1 MQLESQRDN
10 DNKTGSKGYVRKL
23 LCTCLLAVLAVF
35 VYCNVSSLG
44 TERNVPFPNDASDM
58 KKHNV
63 DIRGTGSIEQEFK
76 AKTENVK
83 HIRLYFK
90 FESGTAVSGTLKVF
104 IKDGNETVF
113 ESSLDGGY
121 IDSRG
126 ATYFKNGGDSASL
139 NLNRITDEKVYEG
152 YKSVRLEK
160 GKKYFLTIEYSDI
173 EADSPVRLRGY
184 TDKDGKSYVRFSFD
198 YLDVSKKL
206 MYAIIG
212 LMGLLLILI
221 WFPYSKL
228 RLPDSAAEAVNIAV
242 FLLTPFVCLFVMYK
256 IAGTGTM
263 EFLERLFKTRAL
275 MNLSIICAFHSLF
288 WFITN
293 RFKWASVL
301 TTALMF
307 MFSFMNYLLLLFRDY
322 PLIASDIFEIK
333 TALSVADS
341 YNITFDKYS
350 MIAIIVS
357 AAWVIFLLSIKGT
370 KGHGLKTRAVAL
382 AAFAIFSGGVYYK
395 LFKTDI
401 IAEKN
406 WFVSGFKPKASYR
419 RNGYALS
426 FFVTVRSMFVEKPAG
441 YSAEAV
447 SNITARFESDPAAA
461 QAEVSEQS
469 PNIIV
474 VMNESFSD
482 LSVMGEL
489 DVNQDY
495 MPFYHSLT
503 ENTVKGWMHS
513 SIFGGS
519 TADSEFEFLTG
530 NSMYFLPYRSI
541 PFRSMIKSETLSVA
555 ETLKDSGYG
564 GITAFHPGTADSY
577 NRNNVYP
584 LLGFEKIMS
593 IDDLTDQE
601 KIRDFV
607 SDDQDY
613 LVVEQEYED
622 FRKNNGNT
630 PYFMF
635 NVTIQNHGGYA
646 LGSGVVDAGITVENP
661 DLRDEEAVNF
671 LNLMKY
677 SDDALKN
684 LIEYFEK
691 VDEPTV
697 IVLFGDHQPRVGS
710 SFYKAMFGKSSGEL
724 SAEEADL
731 KYKVPFMI
739 WANYD
744 IEEQDN
750 VEISCNFISAYM
762 RKVIGGRLTGYDK
775 FLLSVWDELP
785 SLSAISILDK
795 DGNVHETD
803 TLTDDQKKILN
814 EYRLVQYNGFID
826 SGNRIE
832 EFFRLKK

>member
-1 MQLESQRDN
+1 MQQRTIDEN
-10 DNKTGSKGYVRKL
+10 ENKPRSGALARKL

-35 VYCNVSSLG
+35 VYFNIDSLG
-44 TERNVPFPNDASDM
+44 NEKNTKYPEDTSGM
-58 KKHNV
+58 KTLET
-63 DIRGTGSIEQEFK
+63 DIRGTGMIEQEFT
-76 AKTENVK
+76 AASENVK
-83 HIRLYFK
+83 HVRLYFK
-90 FESGTAVSGTLKVF
+90 FESGTAVSGKFRVF
-104 IKDGNETVF
+104 IKDGNKNVF
-113 ESSLDGGY
+113 ESELDGKY

-160 GKKYFLTIEYSDI
+160 GKEYKLTIEYTDI
-173 EADSPVRLRGY
+173 KADSPVNIRGY
-184 TDKDGKSYVRFSFD
+184 SGKDKSTFVRFSFD

-206 MYAIIG
+206 FIAVVVM
-212 LMGLLLILI
+212 MVLLLVLI
-221 WFPYSKL
+221 WFPYSSFDVSDGSVEL
-228 RLPDSAAEAVNIAV
+228 LNILV
-242 FLLTPFVCLFVMYK
+242 FILTPIVMLFVMHK
-256 IAGTGTM
+256 ISGIGTM
-263 EFLERLFKTRAL
+263 EFLERIYKTRAL
-275 MNLSIICAFHSLF
+275 MNLAIIWAFHSLF

-293 RFKWASVL
+293 RFKAASVL
-301 TTALMF
+301 TTISMF
-307 MFSFMNYLLLLFRDY
+307 GFSFMNYLLLLFRDY
-322 PLIASDIFEIK
+322 PLIASDVFEIK

-350 MIAIIVS
+350 MISIIVS
-357 AAWVIFLLSIKGT
+357 AVWLIFILCIRGV
-370 KGHGLKTRAVAL
+370 KGHGLKTRAAAL
-382 AAFAIFSGGVYYK
+382 AVFALFTGGIYYE

-426 FFVTVRSMFVEKPAG
+426 FFVTVRGMFVDKPAG
-441 YSAEAV
+441 YSIEAV
-447 SNITARFESDPAAA
+447 RSITGGFESDPAAES
-461 QAEVSEQS
+461 AEVSES
-469 PNIIV
+469 TPNIIA

-482 LSVMGEL
+482 LAVMGEL
-489 DVNQDY
+489 DVNTDY
-495 MPFYHSLT
+495 MPFYHSLK

-541 PFRSMIKSETLSVA
+541 PFRSMIKTETISLA
-555 ETLKDSGYG
+555 GTLKDSGYG

-584 LLGFEKIMS
+584 LLGFDKVMS
-593 IDDLTDQE
+593 IDDIGKPE

-613 LVVEQEYED
+613 HIVEQEYEE
-622 FRKNNGNT
+622 FRKTDAKT

-646 LGSGVVDAGITVENP
+646 LGSGVVDAGIEVEDP
-661 DLRDEEAVNF
+661 ELRDEEAVNF

-677 SDDALKN
+677 SDNALKS
-684 LIEYFEK
+684 LIEYFNK

-710 SFYKAMFGKSSGEL
+710 SFYKAMFGKTSGEL
-724 SAEEADL
+724 SAAEADL

-744 IEEQDN
+744 IDEQEN
-750 VEISCNFISAYM
+750 VEISCNFLSAYT
-762 RKVIGGRLTGYDK
+762 RSIIGGRLTGYDK
-775 FLLSVWDELP
+775 FLLSIRDKLP
-785 SLSAISILDK
+785 SVSAISVLDTE
-795 DGNVHETD
+795 GNVYESETLSD
-803 TLTDDQKKILN
+803 EQKKILN
-814 EYRLVQYNGFID
+814 DYRLIQYNGFID
-826 SGNRIE
+826 SGNRE
-832 EFFRLKK
+832 ESFFRLK